1 MKVIMT
7 GMPKTGTKTMCSA
20 LRILGYKVYDFEEQF
35 WYLGTQFIKALD
47 EGCTTEEIREM
58 LQDVDAVTDMPACV
72 LWEEILR
79 AFPDAKLIHMER
91 ASDEDWGRSYK
102 KQMLVARAN
111 IALRFITP
119 LTPTGRKLR
128 HFLNSMVRAVCSMQ
142 PFYPWKEPTYNSP
155 FCKLRYREHNSHV
168 RMAAPKEQIIYFKHS
183 DGWEPLCKFLGVP
196 VPSVPY
202 PHRNKGGEIVD
213 EIVEESVIFKQIRKE
228 LTQLFTFAMLFI
240 GVILFYFLY

>member
-7 GMPKTGTKTMCSA
+7 GMSKTGTKTMCSA

-35 WYLGTQFIKALD
+35 WYLGPEFLKAVN

-58 LQDVDAVTDMPACV
+58 LQDVDAVTDMPACI

-91 ASDEDWGRSYK
+91 KSEDDWAKSWNKQIDAIRSNFT
-102 KQMLVARAN
+102 ARC
-111 IALRFITP
+111 IVP
-119 LTPTGRKLR
+119 LTPTGRYLR
-128 HFLNSMVRAVCSMQ
+128 NYTNALGRAGFSLQ
-142 PFYPWKEPTYNSP
+142 TFYPWKQPSVNLP

-168 RMAAPKEQIIYFKHS
+168 RLAAPKGQIIYFQHS

-202 PHRNKGGEIVD
+202 PHRNKGGEIID
-213 EIVEESVIFKQIRKE
+213 EFVEESEMFKQIKKE
-228 LTQLFTFAMLFI
+228 ITFLATIAFLLI
-240 GVILFYFLY
+240 GVGLYYFFR